1 MTRWLPTR
9 ADLRASR
16 WLRPLAHHFDNDRL
30 WLTDRHSVATAV
42 AIGVFFGFMLP
53 IAQFLFAV
61 GVAIALRANVAI
73 AAAATLVSNPLT
85 FPPIYWAAYKL
96 GRWILGAPA
105 DHTGALRIEKQA
117 EELMSQTGFVAG
129 IWHSIQGAGVPLV
142 VGLAVLAI
150 TGAAVGFGLVWL
162 LWRPHARPADDAGDD
177 DGDAASRDR
186 PQP

>member
-1 MTRWLPTR
+1 MNRWVPTR
-9 ADLRASR
+9 ANLRGSR

-30 WLTDRHSVATAV
+30 WLTDRHSVAVAV

-53 IAQFLFAV
+53 IAQFIFAV
-61 GVAIALRANVAI
+61 AVAIALRANVAI

-105 DHTGALRIEKQA
+105 DREGALRLERQA
-117 EELMSQTGFVAG
+117 EALLSQNSFLAG
-129 IWHSIQGAGVPLV
+129 IWSSIQSAGAPLV

-150 TGAAVGFGLVWL
+150 TGAIVGFGLVWM
-162 LWRPHARPADDAGDD
+162 LWRPHARQSNDVEQP
-177 DGDAASRDR
+177 RD
-186 PQP
+186 